1 MIKKFTLIIFFL
13 FSITM
18 AFSQTPE
25 NFTIKNFIIKE
36 SFLKADRIAVIITD
50 SLKNPRTT
58 INGTYKFDINGF
70 SKDLIFHDGVAN
82 CDMSIEKSTFMYI
95 KHENDET
102 NVSNLYYIYKSSES
116 LTPIAISWYILLVI
130 PIGLILLGYMF
141 RKLIGLI
148 IFILMAYIYF
158 NYSKGLSIGT
168 FIESIFDGLKNLF

>member
-141 RKLIGLI
+141 RKLIGLM

-158 NYSKGLSIGT
+158 NYSKGLSMGT

>member
-36 SFLKADRIAVIITD
+36 SFLKADRIAVIVTD

-82 CDMSIEKSTFMYI
+82 CDMSIEKSTFIYI

-141 RKLIGLI
+141 RKLIGLM
-148 IFILMAYIYF
+148 IFIFMAYIYF

>member
-1 MIKKFTLIIFFL
+1 MIKKITLFL
-13 FSITM
+13 FLLFGITR

-36 SFLKADRIAVIITD
+36 SFLKADKIAVIVTD
-50 SLKNPRTT
+50 SLKNPRTS

-82 CDMSIEKSTFMYI
+82 CDMPIEKSTFMYI

-102 NVSNLYYIYKSSES
+102 DVSNLYYIYKSSES
-116 LTPIAISWYILLVI
+116 LTPMSISWYFLLAI

-141 RKLIGLI
+141 RKLIGLMV
-148 IFILMAYIYF
+148 FTLMAYIYF